1 MAWAVPGSLRRAWL
15 VALGI
20 GGVAAVAGTARAQ
33 ADVPERDWL
42 HWQGPLECQNTRE
55 VERQIES
62 LLGHPPDPA
71 QLPSTRVEV
80 SWVLERGWN
89 LRIRVALPQG
99 ERRREVDVRTCAD
112 GFDVV
117 ALTLALILD
126 PDLQLGDDAALDP
139 ESAPG
144 LASAGSEPAST
155 ASTPADAPLGAAAPL
170 AAASGGAG
178 DSEPPSPPE
187 SVGAAGTPRALDL
200 PALSLSA
207 NGRAD
212 FGSLPSSMYGGGLE
226 LSLSAWQWRLDGGGA
241 FLGKA
246 GDTLATARYPVSYS
260 NLFGV
265 LRGCREFGGDRGG
278 HFGMCVGGQLGSLAA
293 SEMGGQRR
301 HPRGLWAAAD
311 LGAEMGLDLSESWG
325 AFTRLEMVFP
335 LVHHELELAGGT
347 VLYQLPTVSIQLTI
361 GAVVKLTEWGSP

>member
-1 MAWAVPGSLRRAWL
+1 MAWAVPGSLRRACL

-20 GGVAAVAGTARAQ
+20 GGAATARAQ

-42 HWQGPLECQNTRE
+42 RWQGPLECQNTRE

-80 SWVLERGWN
+80 GWALERGWN

-126 PDLQLGDDAALDP
+126 PDLQLGDDAAVEP
-139 ESAPG
+139 EGTPG
-144 LASAGSEPAST
+144 LASTGSEPAGT
-155 ASTPADAPLGAAAPL
+155 QPEAALAATTLGAT
-170 AAASGGAG
+170 SVGAG
-178 DSEPPSPPE
+178 DAAPPNPPE
-187 SVGAAGTPRALDL
+187 SVAAGEQRALHA
-200 PALSLSA
+200 PALALSA

-226 LSLSAWQWRLDGGGA
+226 VSLSAWQWRLDAGGA

-246 GDTLATARYPVSYS
+246 GDTLPTARYPVSYS

-278 HFGMCVGGQLGSLAA
+278 HFGLCLGGQLGSLAV

-301 HPRGLWAAAD
+301 HPRGPWAAAD
-311 LGAEMGLDLSESWG
+311 LGAEMGLDLSESWS
-325 AFTRLEMVFP
+325 AFTRMELVFP
-335 LVHHELELAGGT
+335 LIHHELELAGGS
-347 VLYQLPTVSIQLTI
+347 VVYQLPTVSIQLTI
-361 GAVVKLTEWGSP
+361 GAVVKLTEWASP